1 MGELRSRLIR
11 IGNSR
16 GLRLPRS
23 VIEQAGLED
32 DVTITVGEG
41 EVVIRP
47 LRHPRAGWEE
57 ALQHLGPPEEDLDL
71 QALRALP
78 TEFDEAEWTW

>member
-23 VIEQAGLED
+23 VIEQAGLEE
-32 DVTITVGEG
+32 DVIITVGKG
-41 EVVIRP
+41 ELVIRP
-47 LRHPRAGWEE
+47 LSHPRAGWEE
-57 ALQHLGPPEEDLDL
+57 ALQHLGPPEDEPDL
-71 QALRALP
+71 QGFRALP
-78 TEFDEAEWTW
+78 TDFDETDWTW